1 MHGSALSSSVL
12 ALALVLVSGCFGCS
26 NDTIAEVP
34 EGDAAVLDSGAEDG
48 DASAIDGDSTLDDT
62 SAPLDSAPDTVV
74 ADTKKDTA
82 FVIDTDVPET
92 SGVLFPCGSATCSS
106 TLQFCRRATSPGICP
121 TPDSGVCPAGCPGC
135 PPLGVSCETMPTKC
149 WAKASCACILVE
161 VCGSSSAG
169 TCEEKDGGFT
179 VGCMG
184 A

>member
-1 MHGSALSSSVL
+1 MRAPPLLPSR
-12 ALALVLVSGCFGCS
+12 LVLVPLLVLGTFGCS
-26 NDTIAEVP
+26 SDTIAEVP
-34 EGDAAVLDSGAEDG
+34 EGDAAVFDTADDG
-48 DASAIDGDSTLDDT
+48 DASADT
-62 SAPLDSAPDTVV
+62 AVAPDTGTPADATPDTVV
-74 ADTKKDTA
+74 ADTGAKDTA
-82 FVIDTDVPET
+82 VVVDTNVPET
-92 SGVLFPCGSATCSS
+92 SGVLFPCGSGTCSS

-121 TPDSGVCPAGCPGC
+121 APDSGVCPAGCPGC